1 MRLMLG
7 NGNTPSLLVS
17 VDDNYDPTNFKFSVI
32 NGAWDGV
39 FTNGHVT
46 VLGIPGGGDYSD
58 LGITEILT
66 DNQDRLRSDFTNF
79 GSYNEVFANFD
90 NPNYVAPE
98 YKRYTKFDDM
108 DDDIPF

>member
-7 NGNTPSLLVS
+7 TPGNPSLLVS
-17 VDDNYDPTNFKFSVI
+17 VDDNYDPTTFKFSVI
-32 NGAWDGV
+32 NGQWDGV

-66 DNQDRLRSDFTNF
+66 DNQDRLRCDFTVF
-79 GSYNEVFANFD
+79 GDYNTVFDNFD

-98 YKRYTKFDDM
+98 YKQHANFDNM

>member
-7 NGNTPSLLVS
+7 TPGNPRLLVT
-17 VDDNYDPTNFKFSVI
+17 VKDDFDPAHFEFRVI

-46 VLGIPGGGDYSD
+46 VLGIPGGGDFSD
-58 LGITEILT
+58 LGITEIICS
-66 DNQDRLRSDFTNF
+66 NQDRLRGNNSWDYQT
-79 GSYNEVFANFD
+79 VFNNFD
-90 NPNYVAPE
+90 DPAYVGPE
-98 YKRYTKFDDM
+98 WEKVVFEFDNM

>member
-1 MRLMLG
+1 MLG
-7 NGNTPSLLVS
+7 TPGNPSLLVT
-17 VDDNYDPTNFKFSVI
+17 VDDGFDPTRFEFRVI
-32 NGAWDGV
+32 NGGWEGV
-39 FTNGHVT
+39 FTNGHIT

-66 DNQDRLRSDFTNF
+66 DNQNRLRSDFTQF
-79 GSYNEVFANFD
+79 GSYDEVFINFD

-98 YKRYTKFDDM
+98 YKKFELPADW